1 MRIQRLACCLVFLGS
16 FCVTTASALAGPGS
30 RSLEHLSTVRVVVE
44 DLTQAMQQLGL
55 RTERL
60 FNFAAQRLVQ
70 DGLTVLKPE
79 VQLPVPVVYIRLSA
93 VIAEAAK
100 EAPVSMYLTVQV
112 KQFARLERDL
122 VGVAAGAAQT
132 KPHLVT
138 TWENG
143 TMVMT
148 TAGELPFYTQNLLI
162 NLLSDLVHDYQEA
175 KGAEPVE
182 GQEASVRTQ

>member
-1 MRIQRLACCLVFLGS
+1 
-16 FCVTTASALAGPGS
+16 
-30 RSLEHLSTVRVVVE
+30 LEHLSTVRVVVE

-55 RTERL
+55 RKELL
-60 FNFAAQRLVQ
+60 FNFAAQRLIQ

-79 VQLPVPVVYIRLSA
+79 VQLSVPVVYIRLSA
-93 VIAEAAK
+93 VITEAAK
-100 EAPVSMYLTVQV
+100 EAPVSMYLTIQV

-122 VGVAAGAAQT
+122 VAVAAGAPQT

-148 TAGELPFYTQNLLI
+148 TAGELPFYTQNLMI
-162 NLLSDLVHDYQEA
+162 NLLSDLVHDSQETSRT
-175 KGAEPVE
+175 EQLQPVP
-182 GQEASVRTQ
+182 SS

>member
-16 FCVTTASALAGPGS
+16 FCVTTVSALAGPGS
-30 RSLEHLSTVRVVVE
+30 RSLGHLSTLRVVVE

-55 RTERL
+55 RKELL
-60 FNFAAQRLVQ
+60 FNFATQRLIQ

-93 VIAEAAK
+93 VITETAK
-100 EAPVSMYLTVQV
+100 EAPVSLYLTVQV

-122 VGVAAGAAQT
+122 VAMAAGAAQT

-175 KGAEPVE
+175 QGAERVE
-182 GQEASVRTQ
+182 NQEASVRTQ